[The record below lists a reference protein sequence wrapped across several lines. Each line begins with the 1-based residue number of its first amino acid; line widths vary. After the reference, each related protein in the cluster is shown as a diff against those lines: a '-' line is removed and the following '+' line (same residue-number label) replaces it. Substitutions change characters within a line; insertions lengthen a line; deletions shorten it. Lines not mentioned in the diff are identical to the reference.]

1 MNVWKQLSILNQ
13 WWGKNTQTT
22 FVHLETPY
30 AGTIIA
36 VKRPQSIASLINAS
50 RSPPSVTFLLAS
62 RVASCHVARY
72 EYRCRGLR
80 GRMRVRTAKVSGAY
94 LGTLIKTFFFFCP
107 AFLLFNEW
115 LRCVSANPI
124 QILGIKRGVDA
135 CAVHFFVFLQIC
147 R

>member
-1 MNVWKQLSILNQ
+1 MTASQIPKLDERVKTTQHPQ
-13 WWGKNTQTT
+13 PMMGGKTQTT

-94 LGTLIKTFFFFCP
+94 LGTLIKTFFF
-107 AFLLFNEW
+107 AL
-115 LRCVSANPI
+115 
-124 QILGIKRGVDA
+124 
-135 CAVHFFVFLQIC
+135 HFYCLMND
-147 R
+147 